1 MPVTGRLKRLT
12 QNRGK
17 QLRAYLQIVRFPAV
31 FTAMADIV
39 LGFVLAHRTLS
50 PLSEFVALFAA
61 SSCLYLAGMALN
73 DFFDREID
81 AKERPHR
88 PIPSGR
94 ISPRAALTLGSAL
107 LALGLASACAAG
119 IVSATIAGAL
129 AGLVLAYD
137 GALKSTPAGP
147 VAMGGCRALNV
158 LLGASGAALA
168 FWKSPQVGIAAAMGL
183 YVAGITWFARRE
195 AVMSSRSQLVGATIV
210 IHSGILFLL
219 LFLPISGW
227 PPSYRAGQAALL
239 LVLAVAFIDFR
250 LAPAVKDPTP
260 SKVQAGVKQMLLA
273 IALLDATMVYWASGD
288 AMTAIGTALLIVPAA
303 TLGRF
308 IFIT

>member
-1 MPVTGRLKRLT
+1 MPVKGRLKRLT
-12 QNRGK
+12 QDRGN
-17 QLRAYLQIVRFPAV
+17 QLRAYLQLVRFPAV

-50 PLSEFVALFAA
+50 PLSEFVALLAA
-61 SSCLYLAGMALN
+61 STCLYLAGMALN

-81 AKERPHR
+81 AKERPSR

-94 ISPRAALTLGSAL
+94 IAPRAALALGSAL
-107 LALGLASACAAG
+107 LIAGLATACAAG
-119 IVSATIAGAL
+119 TVSAAIAGAL
-129 AGLVLAYD
+129 AILILAYD

-158 LLGASGAALA
+158 LLGASCAAPP
-168 FWKSPQVGIAAAMGL
+168 FWKSPQIGIAAAMGL

-195 AVMSSRSQLVGATIV
+195 AVTSSRSQLRGAAMV

-219 LFLPISGW
+219 LLLLVSSW
-227 PPSYRAGQAALL
+227 PPSHLDSQAALL
-239 LVLAVAFIDFR
+239 LVLAVAFIDHR
-250 LAPAVKDPTP
+250 LAPALKEPTP

-273 IALLDATMVYWASGD
+273 IVLLDATFVYWASAD
-288 AMTAIGTALLIVPAA
+288 ATIGLGTALLLVPAA

>member
-1 MPVTGRLKRLT
+1 LKRLT
-12 QNRGK
+12 QNRRQ
-17 QLRAYLQIVRFPAV
+17 QLRAYLQLVRFPAV

-50 PLSEFVALFAA
+50 PLSELVALLAA
-61 SSCLYLAGMALN
+61 STCLYLAGMALN

-81 AKERPHR
+81 AKERPSR

-94 ISPRAALTLGSAL
+94 IVPRAALALGSAL
-107 LALGLASACAAG
+107 LIAGLASACAAG
-119 IVSATIAGAL
+119 TVSAAIAGAL
-129 AGLVLAYD
+129 AVLILVYD

-168 FWKSPQVGIAAAMGL
+168 FWKSPQIGIAAAMGL

-195 AVMSSRSQLVGATIV
+195 AVTSSRSQLMGAAIV

-219 LFLPISGW
+219 LLLLFSGGS
-227 PPSYRAGQAALL
+227 PSHLDSQAALL
-239 LVLAVAFIDFR
+239 LALAVAFIDFR
-250 LAPAVKDPTP
+250 LAPALKEPTP

-273 IALLDATMVYWASGD
+273 IVLLDATMVYWASGD
-288 AMTAIGTALLIVPAA
+288 AMIALGTALLIVPAA